1 MDTKTSGVL
10 LAALL
15 WASTSGATGI
25 ECFNGEGRIVGT
37 AAPIVFVEGEDGRV
51 AVSDDPEL
59 IGTAPETLPTDVP
72 VVVSPDDVCA
82 TGWVL
87 PAPHPGDPLPGPA
100 PVLGAPK
107 PRPSAAGGARP
118 LAGTISLGT
127 AAVTEDG
134 TAPTGASTEASSSGG
149 SAPIAKE
156 DEGDDLA
163 FVVATEEPTP
173 TPAMP
178 PARQANSASTGSC
191 QSVGA
196 AGGHGL
202 FGLLLLGL
210 AAAGR
215 KRRGGR

>member
-1 MDTKTSGVL
+1 MNPKASGVL
-10 LAALL
+10 LTALL
-15 WASTSGATGI
+15 WTSTSQAAGI

-37 AAPIVFVEGEDGRV
+37 AAPIVFVEGEDGRR
-51 AVSDDPEL
+51 AVSDDPDL
-59 IGTAPETLPTDVP
+59 VGTAPESLPLDVP
-72 VVVSPDDVCA
+72 VIISPDEVCA

-87 PAPHPGDPLPGPA
+87 PAPHPGEPLPGPA

-107 PRPSAAGGARP
+107 PRPSATGGPRP
-118 LAGTISLGT
+118 PADTISLGT
-127 AAVTEDG
+127 AAVTDNA
-134 TAPTGASTEASSSGG
+134 TSSTGASAEESSSAPAN
-149 SAPIAKE
+149 SAKDE

-178 PARQANSASTGSC
+178 PARRANSLSSASC

-196 AGGHGL
+196 ADGHGL
-202 FGLLLLGL
+202 VGLLLFGL
-210 AAAGR
+210 AAASR